1 MFDET
6 AVNKRF
12 HPMQLKI
19 VLFSLAVLGAACQS
33 FNDFEEVEIVGA
45 DPEFAVPIGSAE
57 VSITRLLEGFDQYT
71 VVEIDEDGL
80 VRLKY
85 RGQVAE
91 RDAGIV
97 FAAIEDAIGGVS
109 VPLFDTVSVIPFPT
123 SDIMQFDYAELK
135 SGKVSFGATNGGDEP
150 LDFRFWFPEIT
161 QNGEELEYTAI
172 IPPGETLIDTFDM
185 TGYVITPQPPDFILN
200 ARYYTTNPAGE
211 FAPLDFLAMTLNG
224 LTFFYVE
231 GQLGSTVF
239 SGDRDSIP
247 IEFFEE
253 WTRGDVFF
261 EEPTVQIIT
270 EMAFGLPPVSST
282 ELFRVITT
290 EGDTLD
296 LTGDAISDGVAF
308 DFPTIAEAGQVKF
321 DTFTFNNQNSN
332 IAEILGAN
340 PVVLEYKVDV
350 LTDSTLA
357 PNERGFIRDDSY
369 FKIFVEVDLPLYGTA
384 SGFAVT
390 DTFDL
395 NFDATADLESAEF
408 RLTSDNGLPVNI
420 NAQGYFLAADGTV
433 LDSLF
438 ADGPSDA
445 FAAAPVGADG
455 VPTQSEVRTQDI
467 AFPAARFE
475 RIREATNLALVS
487 NFSTTDNGGVP
498 VRIFAQ
504 QRAELR
510 LGMRVRR

>member
-1 MFDET
+1 
-6 AVNKRF
+6 
-12 HPMQLKI
+12 MQLKNL
-19 VLFSLAVLGAACQS
+19 LFLSILIFASCQLL
-33 FNDFEEVEIVGA
+33 NDFEDTEVIGA
-45 DPEFAVPIGSAE
+45 DPEFAIPVGTAE

-71 VVEIDEDGL
+71 VVDIDENGL

-91 RDAGIV
+91 RGADIV
-97 FAAIEDAIGGVS
+97 FQAIEDAIGGVS
-109 VPLFDTVSVIPFPT
+109 IPLTDTVSVIPFPT
-123 SDIMQFDYAELK
+123 SDIMKFDYAELK

-161 QNGEELEYTAI
+161 QNGQELEYDGI
-172 IPPGETLIDTFDM
+172 IQPGETLIDTFDM
-185 TGYVITPQPPDFILN
+185 TDYVITPQPPDFILN
-200 ARYYTTNPAGE
+200 ARYRTANPAGE
-211 FAPLDFLAMTLNG
+211 FVPLDFLAMTLNG

-253 WTRGDVFF
+253 WTRGDVYF
-261 EEPTVQIIT
+261 EEPTVEIIT
-270 EMAFGLPPVSST
+270 EMGFGLPPVSST

-296 LTGDAISDGVAF
+296 LVGDAITDGVEF
-308 DFPTIAEAGQVKF
+308 DFPTIPEAGQIKF
-321 DTFTFNNQNSN
+321 DTFAFTNQNSN

-340 PVVLEYKVDV
+340 PVLLEYKVDV

-357 PNERGFIRDDSY
+357 PMERGFIRDDSY

-384 SGFAVT
+384 SGFAVS

-395 NFDATADLESAEF
+395 NFDALDELETAEF
-408 RLTSDNGLPVNI
+408 RLTSENELPVNI
-420 NAQGYFLAADGTV
+420 NAQGYFFAADGTV

-445 FAAAPVGADG
+445 FAAAPVDG
-455 VPTQSEVRTQDI
+455 NGETTQAEIRSYDI
-467 AFPAARFE
+467 AFDATRFE
-475 RIREATNLALVS
+475 RIRNAASLALVS
-487 NFSTTDNGGVP
+487 NFSTTDNGGIP
-498 VRIFAQ
+498 VRIFAD